1 MAFNHQLVWLKSVIF
16 IPVKKK
22 KMFGFKSWLN
32 VKTDLLLLVFM
43 LLQPVSK
50 GGGKEAYFPWLKRD
64 ML

>member
-1 MAFNHQLVWLKSVIF
+1 
-16 IPVKKK
+16 
-22 KMFGFKSWLN
+22 MFGFKSWLN

-43 LLQPVSK
+43 LLQPVSE